1 MGSPSVAV
9 VLAVVILLVAAV
21 TCHGDGPPGAW
32 QKREVGEDP
41 AFEEMAHFA
50 ISQQV
55 GGDREN
61 FDTVLEILD
70 VETQLVAGTNY
81 RIKFKT
87 AESTCKLTETYS
99 KENCRPKT
107 GDVKETC
114 TAVVYDVPWESKRS
128 VTSIACSA
136 ASSSK

>member
-1 MGSPSVAV
+1 MVSPSVAV
-9 VLAVVILLVAAV
+9 VRAVAVLLVAAF
-21 TCHGDGPPGAW
+21 TCQALGPPGSW
-32 QKREVGEDP
+32 QKKQVGEDP

-55 GGDREN
+55 GGNREN

-99 KENCRPKT
+99 KENCRPRT
-107 GDVKETC
+107 GDVKDTC
-114 TAVVYDVPWESKRS
+114 TAVVYHVPWENKRS
-128 VTSIACSA
+128 VTSFTCDSA
-136 ASSSK
+136 